1 MDGGIAPTYFLCWRQ
16 CGLTVSPPFKYSWML
31 KEIMQQGVQYALV
44 VPRRSFQGHAN
55 PSVYLH
61 VWNRCRRLQSEE
73 LAKAKGTP
81 SEWNSKPAKKIPTKS
96 ALFCTSLHL
105 WVAVG
110 DSLADWWNLLDGST
124 KKAQVTLLEPEMADT
139 SGQDEFVA
147 WNLPDLVV
155 GGNWHQARQHSLKM
169 LAAEFPDTDQLIADG
184 EQALDIH
191 QQNYTD
197 AGPQHL
203 ELLWCQNIGKLCS
216 SDPA

>member
-1 MDGGIAPTYFLCWRQ
+1 MELMLATAKQGI
-16 CGLTVSPPFKYSWML
+16 
-31 KEIMQQGVQYALV
+31 
-44 VPRRSFQGHAN
+44 
-55 PSVYLH
+55 
-61 VWNRCRRLQSEE
+61 
-73 LAKAKGTP
+73 AKAKGTP

-110 DSLADWWNLLDGST
+110 DSLAVWWNLLEGST

-139 SGQDEFVA
+139 SGRDEFVA
-147 WNLPDLVV
+147 WTLPDLVV
-155 GGNWHQARQHSLKM
+155 RGNWHRARQHSLRM
-169 LAAEFPDTDQLIADG
+169 VAAEFPDTDQLIADG

-203 ELLWCQNIGKLCS
+203 ELLWWEFLPEHWEALWLRSSMNFLVNPTGSLELNSVMDKEQLAVSARFVDKLVFLGVLVEATE
-216 SDPA
+216 DL

>member
-1 MDGGIAPTYFLCWRQ
+1 
-16 CGLTVSPPFKYSWML
+16 ML
-31 KEIMQQGVQYALV
+31 DDL
-44 VPRRSFQGHAN
+44 
-55 PSVYLH
+55 SVYLH